1 MASPLKLDELVKKNL
16 FNVVPMAIG
25 VIDKEFEIVY
35 ANKAFKKMFGKWK
48 NKKCFSVYKG
58 RDSMCIDCKG
68 VEAFKDGISRVNK
81 EIGYNKNGRY
91 THYVQHT
98 IPVIDENGDIPFL
111 VEMALDIT
119 EIAQIRKEHQLL
131 FDQVP
136 CSILLIDRN
145 FRIVKSNRKVEETFG
160 NIVGKNCFEAL
171 KGFDHNC
178 LKCTAGQTFQDG
190 LIHSGQHSWKTRSG
204 AEKKFLVSTAPLR
217 FEDGN
222 FDLVMEV
229 AVDITQTLQLK
240 DELRIASSFMESLI
254 ATSIDGIIAVDGGGD
269 VTIFNRAARKI
280 FQVDTSKRITKKD
293 LMTMLPKDF
302 LAQVSAGT
310 AHVFLPET
318 EVVTMNGK
326 KVPVRLAGVQIKI
339 NDVPSG
345 MSISIQDLS
354 KIHQLENE
362 KLEAERLAAVG
373 QTVAGLAHGV
383 KNLITGLEGGMYMLN
398 SGISKGNADRI
409 GKGMEMLNR
418 NINRISKFVQEFLS
432 FSKGRKIKAHL
443 CDPLKAAEE
452 VVNMYSAKAKEL
464 GIKLV
469 HELPGEIAPAYMDS
483 ENINE
488 CLTNLVG
495 NAIDACRMSED
506 EGRRHVLV
514 RTIEKDDSII
524 YEVVDDG
531 CGMDYEVKNK
541 VFTSFFT
548 TKGLGGTGLGLL
560 MTKKIVQEHGG
571 RIELETEPGEG
582 TTFRIILPRDRLPE
596 PAENA
601 KE

>member
-1 MASPLKLDELVKKNL
+1 MAPPLQLEELVNKNL

-25 VIDKEFEIVY
+25 VINKEFEIVY
-35 ANKAFKKMFGKWK
+35 ANRAFEKMFGKWK
-48 NKKCFSVYKG
+48 NKNCFAVYKG
-58 RDSMCIDCKG
+58 RDSMCLDCKG
-68 VEAFKDGISRVNK
+68 VEAFQDGISRVNR
-81 EIGYNKNGRY
+81 ETGYNKNGRY
-91 THYVQHT
+91 TNYVQHT

-119 EIAQIRKEHQLL
+119 EITQIRKEHQLL

-145 FRIVKSNRKVEETFG
+145 FRIVKTNKKVEETFG
-160 NIVGKNCFEAL
+160 NIVGKNCFETL

-178 LKCTAGQTFQDG
+178 RECTAGQTFQDG
-190 LIHSGQHSWKTRSG
+190 LMHTGQHNWKTSSG
-204 AEKKFLVSTAPLR
+204 AEKNFLVSTAPLR
-217 FEDGN
+217 FEDDS

-229 AVDITQTLQLK
+229 AVDITQTLKLE

-254 ATSIDGIIAVDGGGD
+254 ASSLDGIIAVDGAGN
-269 VTIFNRAARKI
+269 VTIFNQAAKKI
-280 FQVDTSKRITKKD
+280 FQVDSFKRITKEN

-302 LAQVSAGT
+302 LVQVSAGT
-310 AHVFLPET
+310 AHVYLPET
-318 EVVTMNGK
+318 EVTALSGEK
-326 KVPVRLAGVQIKI
+326 IPARLIGVQIKI
-339 NDVPSG
+339 NGVPSG

-354 KIHQLENE
+354 EIHRLENE

-398 SGISKGNADRI
+398 SGISKGKPDRI
-409 GKGMEMLNR
+409 GQGMEMLNR
-418 NINRISKFVQEFLS
+418 NISRVSKFVQEFLS
-432 FSKGRKIKAHL
+432 FSKGRKIKANL
-443 CDPLKAAEE
+443 CDPLQVAEE

-464 GIKLV
+464 NIKLI
-469 HELPGEIAPAYMDS
+469 HESPTKIAPAYMDS
-483 ENINE
+483 ENIHE

-506 EGRRHVLV
+506 ETKRHVHV
-514 RTIEKDDSII
+514 RTIEKDGSII

-531 CGMDYEVKNK
+531 CGMDYEVKKK

-571 RIELETEPGEG
+571 KIELETEPGEG
-582 TTFRIILPRDRLPE
+582 TTFRIILPRDRLPG
-596 PAENA
+596 PAENT

>member
-1 MASPLKLDELVKKNL
+1 
-16 FNVVPMAIG
+16 
-25 VIDKEFEIVY
+25 
-35 ANKAFKKMFGKWK
+35 
-48 NKKCFSVYKG
+48 
-58 RDSMCIDCKG
+58 
-68 VEAFKDGISRVNK
+68 
-81 EIGYNKNGRY
+81 
-91 THYVQHT
+91 
-98 IPVIDENGDIPFL
+98 
-111 VEMALDIT
+111 MALDIT

-293 LMTMLPKDF
+293 LTD
-302 LAQVSAGT
+302 
-310 AHVFLPET
+310 
-318 EVVTMNGK
+318 
-326 KVPVRLAGVQIKI
+326 I
-339 NDVPSG
+339 NF
-345 MSISIQDLS
+345 ISIQDLS